1 MKNILIIF
9 MFMTIIASCSTRATG
24 KYEILI
30 HVDTFNNKKERLV
43 ASCKLYS
50 SETRVVFTTPNKIN
64 YSANCGPINIVCQKG
79 KLSGQYGIVP
89 KKEEVIEANT
99 IISGGL
105 GIIFDRVVNTTT
117 PFGMFV
123 RYTNAFDNSV
133 CLIPKEINL
142 ILE

>member
-1 MKNILIIF
+1 MKNILMISMLMI
-9 MFMTIIASCSTRATG
+9 MISSCSSRATG
-24 KYEILI
+24 KYEILLDI
-30 HVDTFNNKKERLV
+30 DTLNNKRERIV

-50 SETRVVFTTPNKIN
+50 SETRVAFTTPNKIN

-79 KLSGQYGIVP
+79 KLSGEFGVVP
-89 KKEEVIEANT
+89 KKEEVIQANT

-105 GIIFDRVVNTTT
+105 GIIFDRIVNTTT

-123 RYTNAFDNSV
+123 RYTNTFDNSV
-133 CLIPKEINL
+133 CLIPKEIKL